1 MRGVLRVV
9 GAGPH
14 LASPLRAG
22 DAVPFADLTGAGT
35 TLRVTT
41 PHLVGVAP
49 SERYTVQEI
58 AIRVRLR
65 EQDRLGLAEYE
76 RIVGSVA
83 SVAAVIA
90 WLPTPDA
97 RLVLRGR
104 GAEPVRLETMSYGSV
119 FEMLVVLDQRSP
131 AVETGAAAVAALVE
145 SVRHEHVEDDVA
157 GVAGELDR
165 LDRSAP
171 RGRSVPERALRSFLE
186 GARADALARRST
198 TRLRAAQAL
207 LRLAEDGAE
216 IVVERVADALAP
228 VVQEQEVDVLADT
241 GAAVVVEPVDGVG
254 APDDD
259 AATPAGEPSGGVE
272 DAEEK
277 DAEKKDA
284 KKKDGGKKDA
294 EKMDAK
300 KKDGKKKDGKKKGA
314 EKKDGKKKDAEKKD
328 GKKKDAKKK
337 SGKDK

>member
-1 MRGVLRVV
+1 M
-9 GAGPH
+9 
-14 LASPLRAG
+14 
-22 DAVPFADLTGAGT
+22 
-35 TLRVTT
+35 
-41 PHLVGVAP
+41 
-49 SERYTVQEI
+49 QEI

-83 SVAAVIA
+83 SVAAVVA

-119 FEMLVVLDQRSP
+119 FEMLVVMDQRNP
-131 AVETGAAAVAALVE
+131 GVERAAAAVAALLE

-157 GVAGELDR
+157 GIAGELDR

-171 RGRSVPERALRSFLE
+171 RGRSVPERALRTFLE

-216 IVVERVADALAP
+216 IVVERVEDALAP
-228 VVQEQEVDVLADT
+228 VVEEQAVDVLADT
-241 GAAVVVEPVDGVG
+241 GSVVVVEPVDGVELADVPS
-254 APDDD
+254 APAPL
-259 AATPAGEPSGGVE
+259 AAAPLAAEPTE
-272 DAEEK
+272 Q
-277 DAEKKDA
+277 DA
-284 KKKDGGKKDA
+284 KQSDVQQGK
-294 EKMDAK
+294 E
-300 KKDGKKKDGKKKGA
+300 
-314 EKKDGKKKDAEKKD
+314 
-328 GKKKDAKKK
+328 KDAKKK
-337 SGKDK
+337 SDKKKSDKKSDKKKSDEKKSDKKSDEKKSDKKSDKKKTAKKKAAKK